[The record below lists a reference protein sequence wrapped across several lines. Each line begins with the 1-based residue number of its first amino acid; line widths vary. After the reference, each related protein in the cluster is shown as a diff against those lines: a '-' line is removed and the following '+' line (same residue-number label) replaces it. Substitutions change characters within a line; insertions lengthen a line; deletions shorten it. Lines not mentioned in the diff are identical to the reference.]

1 MLIVFRPSP
10 STLLIVSHVCLQST
24 IFLKFITEVFFSCCP
39 HKASIHCIIF
49 FKSRFSFLTGFPQ
62 LFIKQFGFTFSQYY
76 QCFRHP
82 GVKRSIF
89 IGRIYIF
96 FREWT
101 FETVII
107 KTILAQKHNYL
118 KCTCIASAS
127 IVSYGVCALKTE
139 NIFAMCDIFM
149 KDCFQSPWI

>member
-1 MLIVFRPSP
+1 MFVYN
-10 STLLIVSHVCLQST
+10 LLYSWNLS
-24 IFLKFITEVFFSCCP
+24 LKYFFHAALTRRVYTALYSLN
-39 HKASIHCIIF
+39 H
-49 FKSRFSFLTGFPQ
+49 RFSFLTGFPQ